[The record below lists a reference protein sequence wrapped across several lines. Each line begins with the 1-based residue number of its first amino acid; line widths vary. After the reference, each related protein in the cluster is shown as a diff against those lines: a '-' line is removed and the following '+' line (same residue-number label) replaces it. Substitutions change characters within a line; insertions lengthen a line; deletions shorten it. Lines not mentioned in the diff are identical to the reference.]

1 MSVLPSLSFT
11 SLTERA
17 DYGLETLPILLCT
30 YLFLFSHPS
39 RYIPSDRSVR
49 LHDTDSAALSQGDKM
64 GESEAERERIE
75 MGRA

>member
-1 MSVLPSLSFT
+1 M
-11 SLTERA
+11 
-17 DYGLETLPILLCT
+17 
-30 YLFLFSHPS
+30 FLFSHPS

-49 LHDTDSAALSQGDKM
+49 LHDTDSAALTQGDKM